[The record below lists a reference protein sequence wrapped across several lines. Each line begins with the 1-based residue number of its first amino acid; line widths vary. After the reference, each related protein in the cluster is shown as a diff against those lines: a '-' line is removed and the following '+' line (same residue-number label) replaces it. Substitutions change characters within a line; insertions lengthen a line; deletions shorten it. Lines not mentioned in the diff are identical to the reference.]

1 MPVCRNVDSGP
12 MSGPRRHRNA
22 WNSTMPESRQCLTF
36 IVARIP
42 EPRHKTRT
50 SALPKAWFSPSPG
63 CLDGE
68 CLNVDLTK
76 ARLSQWDSKA
86 RLKSKASEMCDSTDR
101 ATRARVMEFDSNMR
115 LSEQPKIAMG
125 ATRNHDPMGTT
136 PRIELID
143 ATRRDSTGAHW
154 MMPDTA
160 KYTTESVRLDGCDPV
175 SVTRSVGFEKRDC
188 SQNATESVQ
197 LDGCNSMGA
206 APNLRVR

>member
-1 MPVCRNVDSGP
+1 
-12 MSGPRRHRNA
+12 
-22 WNSTMPESRQCLTF
+22 
-36 IVARIP
+36 
-42 EPRHKTRT
+42 
-50 SALPKAWFSPSPG
+50 
-63 CLDGE
+63 
-68 CLNVDLTK
+68 
-76 ARLSQWDSKA
+76 
-86 RLKSKASEMCDSTDR
+86 
-101 ATRARVMEFDSNMR
+101 MEFDSNMR

-175 SVTRSVGFEKRDC
+175 SVTRSVGFERRDC

-197 LDGCNSMGA
+197 LDGCDSKFTSALIKLNQRCEFVDQWQSKVGFEKCN
-206 APNLRVR
+206 PIGFG